1 MGPGIYLMFA
11 TAILIHRIAE
21 ADGKTGWVWFGVNLC
36 VSMLLGK
43 FFGLTVVIGLIGFA
57 LTFGL
62 MFVHNLLR
70 SDHT

>member
-1 MGPGIYLMFA
+1 MGPGFYLMFA

-21 ADGKTGWVWFGVNLC
+21 ADGKSGWIWFGVNLC

-43 FFGLTVVIGLIGFA
+43 FFGLTVMIGLLGLM

-62 MFVHNLLR
+62 MFLHNLLR
-70 SDHT
+70 SDSA